1 MSETVSAKRRI
12 RDDNSIFSIK
22 TTQFAASIMLI
33 LSFPAYDTS
42 TIRAYK
48 HDRLLPHSPLSI
60 TLATEIF
67 RLTLVLSDV
76 SCYLF
81 FSSSTLDLANQKCW
95 HLA

>member
-12 RDDNSIFSIK
+12 RDDNSIFSMK
-22 TTQFAASIMLI
+22 MTQFAAS
-33 LSFPAYDTS
+33 D
-42 TIRAYK
+42 K
-48 HDRLLPHSPLSI
+48 HDRLLPHLPLSI

-81 FSSSTLDLANQKCW
+81 LILYSRSS
-95 HLA
+95 